1 MVAEPAPATQPAQRL
16 LAARASA
23 TLGAPALAAAA

>member
-16 LAARASA
+16 LGARATA
-23 TLGAPALAAAA
+23 TLGASLHAVA